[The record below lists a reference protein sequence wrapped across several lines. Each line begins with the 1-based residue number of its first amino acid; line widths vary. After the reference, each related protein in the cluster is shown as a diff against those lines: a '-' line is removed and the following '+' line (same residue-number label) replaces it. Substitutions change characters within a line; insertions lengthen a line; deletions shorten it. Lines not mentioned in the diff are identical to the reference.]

1 MTMPSAS
8 CVKCSSCTSS
18 TTSINDTLLELNNL
32 PYLDITSP
40 VSNIPHLT
48 NLDID
53 LNMPS
58 DQNFAYY
65 TTHDFHSNHDICECL
80 SNPGS
85 FSALYCNIRSLSAN
99 HDNLVEMLSALYF
112 PFSLIGLS
120 EIKLR
125 EGQDPLTNIQLTGYE
140 FLHQPSLSN
149 AGGVAFYIKNNFNFK
164 IRNDI
169 TANDLEYEALWIEIE
184 TLGQPNMICGVIYRH
199 PNGNLENCMKYI
211 DSTIDIIHRE
221 NKLCLIMGDFNID
234 ILKITTHT
242 ASDDILNSLG
252 SFFFQPQ
259 ILQPTRITDHS
270 ATLTDNIFLNSI
282 EHFVI
287 SGNVV
292 YDLSDHLPNF
302 VILEKFSF
310 LPSNVNMYRRDYS
323 QLNELDLI
331 DDFQHVNW
339 QTVLQVSTC
348 NDPSSMF
355 DLFYAKTTEIID
367 KHIPVKELSRKE
379 IKLKSKPWITQAI
392 QKSINIKNKLYKK
405 FLKTKSSYYHSK
417 FKLYRNK
424 LNHILKISKRKYY
437 NNYFIHSIN
446 NSKRVWKG
454 IKQIIHS
461 KPKMNKKS
469 YENC

>member
-1 MTMPSAS
+1 
-8 CVKCSSCTSS
+8 
-18 TTSINDTLLELNNL
+18 
-32 PYLDITSP
+32 
-40 VSNIPHLT
+40 
-48 NLDID
+48 
-53 LNMPS
+53 
-58 DQNFAYY
+58 
-65 TTHDFHSNHDICECL
+65 
-80 SNPGS
+80 
-85 FSALYCNIRSLSAN
+85 
-99 HDNLVEMLSALYF
+99 
-112 PFSLIGLS
+112 
-120 EIKLR
+120 
-125 EGQDPLTNIQLTGYE
+125 
-140 FLHQPSLSN
+140 
-149 AGGVAFYIKNNFNFK
+149 
-164 IRNDI
+164 
-169 TANDLEYEALWIEIE
+169 
-184 TLGQPNMICGVIYRH
+184 
-199 PNGNLENCMKYI
+199 MKYI

-242 ASDDILNSLG
+242 ASDDFLNSLG
-252 SFFFQPQ
+252 SFFFQAQ

-270 ATLTDNIFLNSI
+270 VTLIDNIFLNSI

-323 QLNELDLI
+323 KLNKLDLI
-331 DDFQHVNW
+331 VDFQHVNW

-355 DLFYAKTTEIID
+355 VLFYAKTTEIID